1 MKNFLK
7 TTLAVFVALILF
19 SFVSLIFSVMMLGS
33 IASLGSTET
42 TIQDNSVLKIDLTG
56 SLVERVNQDDFNFLM
71 GQIKNEQTVLG
82 LNELR
87 ASLKKAANSDEI
99 KALYLNCGSLA
110 ASPASTQELR
120 TLIEDF
126 KASSGKPIYAYGDNY
141 SQSAY
146 WVASVA
152 DSMFINPQGTI
163 ALTGMATQIPFYR
176 EVLEK
181 LGVKMEIFKVGT
193 FKSAVEPYILDEIS
207 EPNRLQNE
215 KMLNGI
221 WAEITTDIAEARSIT
236 TEDVNLFVDSGM
248 MFEDAIQSVSYGFID
263 GLKYRSEMTDF
274 IKEKFGNETKFVSL
288 KKIEKLP
295 STEKISMNKVAVLYA
310 TGGIDSGG
318 QGQMNSEKIVKE
330 LNKLAEN
337 DDVKAVVLRVNS
349 PGGSA
354 FGSEQMWYAA
364 KQLRAKKPL
373 IVSMS
378 DYAAS
383 GGYYMSCIA
392 DTIVAQP
399 TTLTGSIGIFG
410 MFPNYAG
417 VIDKVGINFSTVK
430 TNELSDFG
438 NSMRPMTNSERVILQ
453 NYVNRGYETFIA
465 RCAEG
470 RNVSG
475 NEIKKVAEGRVWT
488 GADALEL
495 GLVDVLGGL
504 NDAVAIAA
512 EKANLTDNYTIA
524 EYPAQKDA
532 FSQLMEQLSEEELS
546 IRILTNKFGKDAK
559 LIQEYQNVLNMQ
571 GIQAIMPYRVE
582 M

>member
-582 M
+582 L